1 MSVVT
6 VDELRDSLN
15 LQGLYVPDTVLQDC
29 IDTAESITLPML
41 KTGYTVD
48 TSVVQA
54 VTFVAMDVYQ
64 ARGAA
69 NGQGISLDGTPMPY
83 KLGPALLR
91 RIGSLLARQID
102 LGTMIG

>member
-1 MSVVT
+1 MSAVT
-6 VDELRDSLN
+6 VDELRDALQ
-15 LQGLYVPDTVLQDC
+15 LQGLYVPDSVLQDA
-29 IDTAESITLPML
+29 IDTAESIILPLL

-48 TSVVQA
+48 TAVIQA

-69 NGQGISLDGTPMPY
+69 NGQGVSLDGTPMPY
-83 KLGPALLR
+83 KLGPSLTR
-91 RIGSLLARQID
+91 RVSSLLARQVD